1 MPELIRYAEAPLIER
16 GDKIVSVQLT
26 PEPVDGQTFIMGTTS
41 FPPGT
46 GLALHCHNTV
56 EQVTLLEGE
65 AMAEVDG
72 RKYDV
77 VPYDTS
83 DVPAG
88 VWHRWVNTGDTPMR
102 ILWVYGSTYVT
113 RTFFETGETVDQFGR
128 ITK

>member
-1 MPELIRYAEAPLIER
+1 MPELIRYAEAPSIER

-26 PEPVDGQTFIMGTTS
+26 PEPVDGQHFIMGTTL

-83 DVPAG
+83 NVPAG
-88 VWHRWVNTGDTPMR
+88 VWHRWVNTGDTHMR